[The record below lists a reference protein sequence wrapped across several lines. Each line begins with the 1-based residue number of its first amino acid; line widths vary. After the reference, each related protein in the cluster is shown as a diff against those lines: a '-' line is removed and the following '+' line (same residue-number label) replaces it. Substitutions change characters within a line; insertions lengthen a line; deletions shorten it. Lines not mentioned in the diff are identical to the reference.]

1 MHVQKNCSLRS
12 NNDLVDKN
20 NIGLICFLKKK
31 TLLRGFFVFKSNPY
45 WSVVTTLLITTRTNT
60 ISSGMIAILI
70 TLPSFLSFSLSD
82 AVASSFWINRLNK
95 TRMPVKAKDPASVI
109 VEIVDVVTVDIIV
122 IVELIELQLSQYALY
137 CYWMNNNRKEAVV
150 KGLNGFNT
158 CETILGI
165 IQGGNVQYTA

>member
-1 MHVQKNCSLRS
+1 
-12 NNDLVDKN
+12 
-20 NIGLICFLKKK
+20 
-31 TLLRGFFVFKSNPY
+31 
-45 WSVVTTLLITTRTNT
+45 
-60 ISSGMIAILI
+60 
-70 TLPSFLSFSLSD
+70 
-82 AVASSFWINRLNK
+82 
-95 TRMPVKAKDPASVI
+95 MPVKAKDPASVI